1 MLEFKAVAKADID
14 FFDQNGYLIIRNA
27 LDENTIST
35 LIESG
40 DRLIYSDRTKLRQ
53 KGGDQYDSFRNS
65 ITLDDAFIRL
75 IDWSE
80 ILPIV
85 VQLLGA
91 NLQIM
96 TSHLIYK
103 YPAPADFPDT
113 HRQPG
118 WHRDYLQATRD
129 MGNAAIPRLLVKCAY
144 YLTDLTELNR
154 GATMVAA
161 GSNHLEGDLN
171 LTAGEVDPSTAVEPS
186 LKAGDCLIFEN
197 RTFHAGALHRGLNT
211 RKSIMIG
218 YGYRWVVPMDFVTQ
232 SADFLAKLTPIQRYL
247 VGEPVEQVDEFLPG
261 GTRNPIREWCR
272 KHEIP
277 DTRHPQP
284 QRLSTLPAR

>member
-1 MLEFKAVAKADID
+1 MLRFKTIAKADID
-14 FFDQNGYLIIRNA
+14 FFDQNGYLIIRKA

-35 LIESG
+35 LIEAG
-40 DRLIYSDRTKLRQ
+40 DRLIHSDRTKLRQ
-53 KGGDQYDSFRNS
+53 RGGDRYDSFRNS
-65 ITLDDAFIRL
+65 ITLDDTFIRL
-75 IDWSE
+75 IDWPE
-80 ILPIV
+80 IVPIV

-103 YPAPADFPDT
+103 YPDPADFSDT

-144 YLTDLTELNR
+144 YLTDLSEPNR
-154 GATMVAA
+154 GVTMVAA
-161 GSNHLEGDLN
+161 GSNHLEGGLN
-171 LTAGEVDPSTAVEPS
+171 LTAGKVDPSTAVEPS

-197 RTFHAGALHRGLNT
+197 RTFHAGAAHRGNSI
-211 RKSIMIG
+211 RKAIMIG

-247 VGEPVEQVDEFLPG
+247 VGEPVEQVEEFLPG
-261 GTRNPIREWCR
+261 GTRNPIKEWCR
-272 KHEIP
+272 KHGIP
-277 DTRHPQP
+277 DTRHPKP
-284 QRLSTLPAR
+284 QRLSTLSVR